1 VKYLHLQSFCSYASF
16 HAMPNSDPAVSE
28 DFSKLLFF
36 SWENLENHDKPED
49 FLFTVVSFL
58 VFVAIYFSPTIR
70 L

>member
-1 VKYLHLQSFCSYASF
+1 
-16 HAMPNSDPAVSE
+16 MPNSDPAVSE